1 MLLPSRSPAPHSRR
15 TSADQPSAHNPLPAA
30 PKLDHSRWTIR
41 VQVEAMIPRR
51 FAPTAPPRTAARS
64 WAATA
69 AIMAFV
75 AVALL
80 VGSVTAVPGLRVFA
94 SYMSWSP
101 YPGNDLSIDSLDWPN
116 IDTLLYGP
124 VGFAPNNGSL
134 ELNDPYS
141 NEDMVIDPEDAYCSC
156 CVRGGIGRL
165 WALKKQ
171 YPHVKTVLTM
181 GPTRAWVA
189 ANRSTVALQRW
200 AATAANQTFLAQQL
214 VTYMNQRGLDG
225 LHLQWPD
232 LELTPSYAPSFLALA
247 TAVRQQMQASGR
259 SGVTLSVHLPANA
272 TLLNNGPLNLTA
284 LNAVVD
290 RVHVAVGNIR
300 STTNTFRHAQNALTS
315 PSDPVTDPTLRKFTS
330 VSGIVDFMTAAGI
343 PASKLVTT
351 LAFQGLVYYGVGAGG
366 PGQTYA
372 MSPDP
377 LEYRPWLTTNI
388 TSAAWTV
395 NVDTNAGSATWYWN
409 SATLNAVTMP
419 TRTSIRAVLDAVQS
433 RSILGVETY
442 HLAGDLPRTNT
453 SSSLWPVVASYASV
467 DTPTA
472 ARITAAQSACL
483 ASSPFC
489 NLRCNSDC
497 HASRTRHFCTIDLTQ
512 PASASAARLAVTLNQ
527 GGPDVRVADA
537 VQSAVISTLASN
549 SIPATLFIGTDRL
562 TRAATLRA
570 ARRVADLPGGAVGLA
585 WSDSLDVLLALSDT
599 DFRARVASASVAV
612 ARSAGA
618 DGMWRPSRVP
628 SLARIPALDEAAARG
643 DPRADRLCRVLT
655 GLGVQRVSW
664 SLDTLDYTV
673 ASGADPVPVVTQAVN
688 FTLGNMRNESM
699 VVGMARSAIAVQM
712 DGLVGEPAAVAAVQA
727 LARQNNV
734 TLVSASECLGVPA
747 TNAWSSGWTAA
758 VVGSGGA
765 LAVPVGLA
773 VNLTCPLDQVVTQC
787 QAQTKDAS
795 LVLVRGP
802 LSSMALYN
810 LTENIRQRRP
820 GMNPI
825 VPLTV
830 AVDTSELTATTTD
843 GLRRARAAYMARF
856 LVNQG
861 HTLAIH
867 LPATISSANA
877 AGYVYMAQQALQQIA
892 GVRAK
897 FIIPAGDTLDVE
909 VCSMLAV
916 NGVAILALPR
926 LGAAWAEPSG
936 THVPELDA
944 VRAVLGVGNGA
955 VLVSAQHVAALPA
968 VPRTPNYDDF
978 VGRWLWTLAQRNT
991 DAITLSSCLGSS
1003 NAAVTVP
1010 AVQACG
1016 DGVCYTFGGEDCRT
1030 CPVDCG
1036 VCPATPVAPSTTN
1049 PFDVTSLS
1057 AITSGTTDSTS
1068 SDTTGSTDPAALTAA
1083 DAFLAFIASP
1093 GGIIVCLLAG
1103 AVLATVILRSVVGQA
1118 RALVRGRATR
1128 ARSASPDNNPRKGS
1142 SFGTLTAPYGAK
1154 ALLASARMSET
1165 AESIALVVNRRATTT
1180 TASAP
1185 DLGKSVGGNGAM
1197 NESSATTAALG
1208 ASSAGSALDAGSQAR
1223 LLSDTSAPTS
1233 PTHAVAGAMRSLPDL
1248 LVSIREEDVRRE
1260 CVAEAGAAS
1269 IRTAL
1274 NAVMAM
1280 QQDAR
1285 ESVSAPLPTAGDA
1298 LEPPA
1303 PGPAGSHRAS
1313 LDPVSDLMGE
1323 LNELQTLTMGRSGRN
1338 S

>member
-1 MLLPSRSPAPHSRR
+1 M
-15 TSADQPSAHNPLPAA
+15 
-30 PKLDHSRWTIR
+30 
-41 VQVEAMIPRR
+41 
-51 FAPTAPPRTAARS
+51 
-64 WAATA
+64 A
-69 AIMAFV
+69 AI
-75 AVALL
+75 ALVFAIATL
-80 VGSVTAVPGLRVFA
+80 LFGSVTAVPGLRVFA

-101 YPGNDLSIDSLDWPN
+101 YPGNDLAIDSLDWPN

-141 NEDMVIDPEDAYCSC
+141 NEDMVVDPEDAYCSC
-156 CVRGGIGRL
+156 CIRGGIGRL

-181 GPTRAWVA
+181 GPTRAWLA
-189 ANRSTVALQRW
+189 ANRSAVALQRW
-200 AATAANQTFLAQQL
+200 TSTAANQTFLAQQL

-247 TAVRQQMQASGR
+247 TAVRQQMQSSGR
-259 SGVTLSVHLPANA
+259 SDVTLSVHLPANA
-272 TLLNNGPLNLTA
+272 TLLNNGSLNLTA

-290 RVHVAVGNIR
+290 RIHIAVGNIR
-300 STTNTFRHAQNALTS
+300 STTNTFQHAQNALTS
-315 PSDPVTDPTLRKFTS
+315 PSDPVTDPVLRKFTS
-330 VSGIVDFMTAAGI
+330 VSGIVDFMTSAGI

-372 MSPDP
+372 KSPDP
-377 LEYRPWLTTNI
+377 LEYRPWMTTNI
-388 TSAAWTV
+388 TSTAWTV

-409 SATLNAVTMP
+409 SANLNAVTMP
-419 TRTSIRAVLDAVQS
+419 TRSSIRAVLDAVFA

-442 HLAGDLPRTNT
+442 HLAGDLPRSNT
-453 SSSLWPVVASYASV
+453 SSSLWPVVASYAAV

-497 HASRTRHFCTIDLTQ
+497 HASRTRHFCSVDLTQ
-512 PASASAARLAVTLNQ
+512 PASSTTARLAVTLNQ
-527 GGPDVRVADA
+527 GGPDMRVADA
-537 VQSAVISTLASN
+537 VQSAVISTLSSN

-562 TRAATLRA
+562 TSAATLRA

-585 WSDSLDVLLALSDT
+585 WSDSLDTLLALSDT
-599 DFRARVASASVAV
+599 EFRAHVASAIVAV

-673 ASGADPVPVVTQAVN
+673 ANGADPVPVVQQAVN
-688 FTLGNMRNESM
+688 FTLGNMRNVSM
-699 VVGMARSAIAVQM
+699 VVGMAGSAIAVQM
-712 DGLVGEPAAVAAVQA
+712 DGLVGEPAAVAAVQT

-747 TNAWSSGWTAA
+747 TNAWSGGWAAA
-758 VVGSGGA
+758 VVGSGGP
-765 LAVPVGLA
+765 LAVPPGLA

-787 QAQTKDAS
+787 QPQTRDAS

-843 GLRRARAAYMARF
+843 ALRRARAAYMARF

-867 LPATISSANA
+867 LPSTISSANA
-877 AGYVYMAQQALQQIA
+877 AGYVYMAQQALQQVA

-897 FIIPAGDTLDVE
+897 FIVPAGDTLDVE

-936 THVPELDA
+936 THVPEMDA
-944 VRAVLGVGNGA
+944 VL
-955 VLVSAQHVAALPA
+955 
-968 VPRTPNYDDF
+968 
-978 VGRWLWTLAQRNT
+978 
-991 DAITLSSCLGSS
+991 
-1003 NAAVTVP
+1003 
-1010 AVQACG
+1010 
-1016 DGVCYTFGGEDCRT
+1016 
-1030 CPVDCG
+1030 
-1036 VCPATPVAPSTTN
+1036 
-1049 PFDVTSLS
+1049 
-1057 AITSGTTDSTS
+1057 
-1068 SDTTGSTDPAALTAA
+1068 
-1083 DAFLAFIASP
+1083 
-1093 GGIIVCLLAG
+1093 
-1103 AVLATVILRSVVGQA
+1103 VGQA

-1128 ARSASPDNNPRKGS
+1128 ARSASPESPLKGS
-1142 SFGTLTAPYGAK
+1142 GFGKPAAPYGAK

-1165 AESIALVVNRRATTT
+1165 AETIAAGAVNRRATTT
-1180 TASAP
+1180 SSAP

-1197 NESSATTAALG
+1197 NESSATTAALT
-1208 ASSAGSALDAGSQAR
+1208 ASSAGSALDAGSQTG

-1233 PTHAVAGAMRSLPDL
+1233 PTQAVAGAMRSLPDL
-1248 LVSIREEDVRRE
+1248 LVSIREEDARRE
-1260 CVAEAGAAS
+1260 CVAAADAAGTPGSGAAS

-1274 NAVMAM
+1274 DAVMAM

-1285 ESVSAPLPTAGDA
+1285 GSVSAPAPGVGMDA
-1298 LEPPA
+1298 LELPA
-1303 PGPAGSHRAS
+1303 PAGPAAGGS
-1313 LDPVSDLMGE
+1313 LDPASDLMGE
-1323 LNELQTLTMGRSGRN
+1323 LKELQTLTMGRGGRY

>member
-1 MLLPSRSPAPHSRR
+1 
-15 TSADQPSAHNPLPAA
+15 
-30 PKLDHSRWTIR
+30 
-41 VQVEAMIPRR
+41 MIPRR
-51 FAPTAPPRTAARS
+51 FVPPVSPRTAARG
-64 WAATA
+64 WPATTAIIAAL
-69 AIMAFV
+69 V
-75 AVALL
+75 AVLELL
-80 VGSVTAVPGLRVFA
+80 VGTVTAVPGLRVFA

-101 YPGNDLSIDSLDWPN
+101 YPGNDLAIDSLDWPN

-181 GPTRAWVA
+181 GPTRAWLA
-189 ANRSTVALQRW
+189 ANRSAVALQMW
-200 AATAANQTFLAQQL
+200 TAATANQTFLAQQL

-315 PSDPVTDPTLRKFTS
+315 SSDPVTDPVLRMFTS

-377 LEYRPWLTTNI
+377 LEYRPWMTANI

-409 SATLNAVTMP
+409 SANLNAVTMP
-419 TRTSIRAVLDAVQS
+419 TRTSIRAVLDAVLA

-453 SSSLWPVVASYASV
+453 TSSLWPVVASYASV
-467 DTPTA
+467 DTPTTARMTA
-472 ARITAAQSACL
+472 ARSACL
-483 ASSPFC
+483 SSSPFC

-497 HASRTRHFCTIDLTQ
+497 YASRTRHFCTVDLTQ
-512 PASASAARLAVTLNQ
+512 PASNAAPRLAVTLNQ

-537 VQSAVISTLASN
+537 VQSAVISTLSTN

-562 TRAATLRA
+562 TSAATLRA

-585 WSDSLDVLLALSDT
+585 WSDPLDTLLALSDT
-599 DFRARVASASVAV
+599 DFRAHVASAIVAV

-673 ASGADPVPVVTQAVN
+673 ASGADPVPVVQQAVN
-688 FTLGNMRNESM
+688 FTLANMRNVSM

-712 DGLVGEPAAVAAVQA
+712 DGLVGEPAAVAAVQT
-727 LARQNNV
+727 LAQQNNV
-734 TLVSASECLGVPA
+734 TLISASECLGVPA
-747 TNAWSSGWTAA
+747 TNAWSGGWAAA

-765 LAVPVGLA
+765 LAVPPGLA

-787 QAQTKDAS
+787 QSQTRDAS

-843 GLRRARAAYMARF
+843 ALRRARAAYMARF

-867 LPATISSANA
+867 LPSTVSSANA
-877 AGYVYMAQQALQQIA
+877 AGYVYMAQQALQQVA

-897 FIIPAGDTLDVE
+897 FIVPAGDTLDVE

-936 THVPELDA
+936 THVPEMDA
-944 VRAVLGVGNGA
+944 VRGVLGVGSGA

-991 DAITLSSCLGSS
+991 DPITLASCLGSPT
-1003 NAAVTVP
+1003 AVVSVP

-1016 DGVCYTFGGEDCRT
+1016 DGICYTYGGEDCRT

-1036 VCPATPVAPSTTN
+1036 VCPANPVAPSTTN

-1057 AITSGTTDSTS
+1057 AITTGTDSSSTDTS
-1068 SDTTGSTDPAALTAA
+1068 GSTETSTSTAA

-1093 GGIIVCLLAG
+1093 AGIIVCLLTG

-1118 RALVRGRATR
+1118 RALVRGRTAR
-1128 ARSASPDNNPRKGS
+1128 ARSASPESSRKGS
-1142 SFGTLTAPYGAK
+1142 GFGTLAPYGAK

-1165 AESIALVVNRRATTT
+1165 GESIGAAAVNRRATTT
-1180 TASAP
+1180 VSAP
-1185 DLGKSVGGNGAM
+1185 DLGKSVGSGNGAM
-1197 NESSATTAALG
+1197 NESSATTAAF
-1208 ASSAGSALDAGSQAR
+1208 AANSAGSALDGSQVG

-1260 CVAEAGAAS
+1260 STDETPGSAGAAS

-1280 QQDAR
+1280 QDTAAASAR
-1285 ESVSAPLPTAGDA
+1285 ASVSAPSGADA
-1298 LEPPA
+1298 LEV
-1303 PGPAGSHRAS
+1303 PAGPVAGGS

-1323 LNELQTLTMGRSGRN
+1323 LNELQTLTMGRSGRC